1 MSSDLNRY
9 RKNKQVL
16 EEGHLYSPKQEHDA
30 CGVGF
35 VASVDG
41 KQRREVVEGGI
52 DALKA
57 VWHRGAVDA
66 DGKTGDG
73 AGILT
78 QIPIN
83 FFDDEIAKTGHEKR
97 DELISFFM
105 TSFST
110 VSYTHLTL
118 PTTPYV

>member
-83 FFDDEIAKTGHEKR
+83 FFDDEIAKTGHEKKR
-97 DELISFFM
+97 RACRHWYDVFAKKRLCSIRKMSNNN
-105 TSFST
+105 
-110 VSYTHLTL
+110 
-118 PTTPYV
+118 